1 MAYLDV
7 ARYEGSWCHG
17 IIHGHF
23 KYQWPIDSGGCCVY
37 EGDFKNN
44 EKHGKGIMRQADGSV
59 WYEGEYKQG
68 IPHGLGTLYYPNG
81 AIYQGSWK
89 DGKRDETGKYRYCN
103 GYVYKGEWT
112 QDKKHGYGI
121 MICANGQE
129 HFAGQWVDNKRHGR
143 GSYKFGNGE
152 IITGEWINDE
162 NPSNFLAARKRAS
175 KQQCIVSPSS
185 ASLPTKSSRPL
196 DLDDGKHSRQED
208 CSQPV
213 LLIDGADDSM
223 KDENIGKF
231 LEQLNEEFDTEENL
245 LLPPAMSR
253 NQSPLIMQGDI

>member
-1 MAYLDV
+1 M
-7 ARYEGSWCHG
+7 
-17 IIHGHF
+17 
-23 KYQWPIDSGGCCVY
+23 
-37 EGDFKNN
+37 
-44 EKHGKGIMRQADGSV
+44 
-59 WYEGEYKQG
+59 
-68 IPHGLGTLYYPNG
+68 
-81 AIYQGSWK
+81 
-89 DGKRDETGKYRYCN
+89 
-103 GYVYKGEWT
+103 T

-129 HFAGQWVDNKRHGR
+129 HFGGQWVDNKRHGR

-175 KQQCIVSPSS
+175 KQQCIFSPSS

-223 KDENIGKF
+223 KDENIEKF
-231 LEQLNEEFDTEENL
+231 LEELNEEFDTEENL

>member
-1 MAYLDV
+1 MAYSDG

-17 IIHGHF
+17 IIHGHG
-23 KYQWPIDSGGCCVY
+23 KYQWPIDCGGCVY
-37 EGDFKNN
+37 EGDFKKN
-44 EKHGKGIMRQADGSV
+44 EKHGKGIMRQADGSL
-59 WYEGEYKQG
+59 WYDGEYKQG
-68 IPHGLGTLYYPNG
+68 VPHGYGTLYYPNG

-89 DGKRDETGKYRYCN
+89 DGKRDGTGTYRYCN
-103 GYVYKGEWT
+103 GYVYRGEWT
-112 QDKKHGYGI
+112 QDKKNGNGR

-129 HFAGQWVDNKRHGR
+129 HFDGQWVDNKRHGR

-162 NPSNFLAARKRAS
+162 NPSSFLAARKRAS

-185 ASLPTKSSRPL
+185 ASLPTKSSRAL
-196 DLDDGKHSRQED
+196 DLDGGEHSRQD
-208 CSQPV
+208 YSQPV

-223 KDENIGKF
+223 KDETIKF
-231 LEQLNEEFDTEENL
+231 LEELNEEFDSEETL

-253 NQSPLIMQGDI
+253 NQSPLIMQGDL